1 MGDSEKTQTQ
11 KSREVGTNGARKR
24 DELVEWKRYMQT
36 NEIQREI
43 LKKNKPDIVS
53 RINENVRF
61 EKEKE
66 RQNIESQKM
75 GEWLYSGESG
85 EYYWTGDTEPEYV
98 TQTYDNSSPPTKE
111 DLEIARQ
118 AEEIEM
124 AELMRQRKQDIKE
137 KRQKK
142 NEERRAAMEKPVTP
156 LPKRELCQYEKIRE
170 EIIRERQEAM
180 VQFQFF
186 ENLEK
191 TKKDIGLYKEANK

>member
-1 MGDSEKTQTQ
+1 M
-11 KSREVGTNGARKR
+11 
-24 DELVEWKRYMQT
+24 L
-36 NEIQREI
+36 
-43 LKKNKPDIVS
+43 
-53 RINENVRF
+53 NVRI

-98 TQTYDNSSPPTKE
+98 DQTYDNSSPPTKE

-137 KRQKK
+137 KRQMK
-142 NEERRAAMEKPVTP
+142 NEERKAAMEKPLTP
-156 LPKRELCQYEKIRE
+156 LPKRELCEYEEIRE
-170 EIIRERQEAM
+170 DIIRGREEAM
-180 VQFQFF
+180 AQFQFF